1 MRITD
6 VETIRFETKRQPKES
21 DRKGHSHP
29 GEGDPVETERTIT
42 RIVTDGGPDGYAPG
56 GSERE
61 NEWMADFLDGLD
73 PLAREAIWKDI
84 ATHRATSYRRGPL
97 ARIDHALWDLAGRHA
112 DLPVYRL
119 LGGDRDRIPCY
130 ASTMCGDDDPDGL
143 GTPEAYAD
151 FAEELVEEG
160 YPAIKLHGWM
170 PPYDE
175 DPERVIAACRAVRER
190 VGPDIELMLDSHH
203 FYTRNEARRIGE
215 ALGDLDYLWFEE
227 PMNEQSTAA
236 YEWLTD
242 QVSIPI
248 VGPECLRGNMQTRA
262 EWIRNGAMDICR
274 TSCGNGGGITGAMKT
289 VHLCEAFEMT
299 CEAHGGGA
307 PNLHVMGAMSIP
319 GRYCERGLLHP
330 KHDYGWTPPHL
341 DSATDELNDD
351 GTVTV
356 PQDPGLGI
364 DWDWDYIE
372 ANRVDSAES

>member
-6 VETIRFETKRQPKES
+6 IETIRFETERQPKDN

-29 GEGDPVETERTIT
+29 GEGPPVETERTIT
-42 RIVTDGGPDGYAPG
+42 RVVTDEGPDGYAPG
-56 GSERE
+56 GSESS
-61 NEWMADFLDGLD
+61 NDWMASFLDGKD

-84 ATHRATSYRRGPL
+84 ATHRATSYGRVPI
-97 ARIDHALWDLAGRHA
+97 ATIDHALWDLAGRRV

-119 LGGDRDRIPCY
+119 LGGERDRIPCY

-151 FAEELVEEG
+151 FAEELVEKG
-160 YPAIKLHGWM
+160 YPAVKLHSWM
-170 PPYDE
+170 PPYDA
-175 DPERVIAACRAVRER
+175 DPDRVIAACRAVRER
-190 VGPDIELMLDSHH
+190 VGPEIDLMLDSHH
-203 FYTRNEARRIGE
+203 FYTRMEAKRIGD
-215 ALGDLDYLWFEE
+215 ALADLDYLWFEE
-227 PMNEQSTAA
+227 PINEESTAA

-242 QVSIPI
+242 EVDVPI
-248 VGPECLRGNMQTRA
+248 LGPETIRGNMQARA
-262 EWIRNGAMDICR
+262 EWIRRGAMDICR
-274 TSCGNGGGITGAMKT
+274 TSCGHGGGITGAMKT

-299 CEAHGGGA
+299 CEAHGGSA

-330 KHDYGWTPPHL
+330 DYDYDWTPPHL
-341 DSATDELNDD
+341 DSPTDPLNDD

-364 DWDWDYIE
+364 DWDWEYIDD
-372 ANRVDSAES
+372 NRVD